1 MIYMK
6 RLLILF
12 LLSIVSLTNA
22 NHAIAAETPDSVIRE
37 ERYALVD
44 QNAITVVS
52 YEQSSK
58 DKQAT
63 LLIKN
68 NTEENLTFLGIK
80 IMYLDMS
87 GNALGCLFFDH
98 TISIKPGKTQKMYVD
113 AFGHKKGYH
122 YYKSEGDA
130 ESPAFKVDFEIINYH
145 SELSGWHFVNPE
157 SPEDADKHVGHCG
170 LPAPIL
176 YFLLFAFLALICLI
190 VGLIFIIIKVTT
202 RKTKYQ

>member
-1 MIYMK
+1 MIYIK
-6 RLLILF
+6 RLFIFF
-12 LLSIVSLTNA
+12 LLSVISLTGA
-22 NHAIAAETPDSVIRE
+22 NHTIAAEKPNSVISKE
-37 ERYALVD
+37 KYALVD
-44 QNAITVVS
+44 KNAITVVS

-68 NTEENLTFLGIK
+68 NTEENLTSLGIK

-87 GNALGCLFFDH
+87 GNALGCLFFDQ

-130 ESPAFKVDFEIINYH
+130 ESAAFKVNFEITNYH
-145 SELSGWHFVNPE
+145 SELSGWHFINPE
-157 SPEDADKHVGHCG
+157 SLEDADKYVGHCG

-190 VGLIFIIIKVTT
+190 VGLIYIINKVTT
-202 RKTKYQ
+202 RKTK